1 MAIQSRV
8 RFSILAMRSLKC
20 LAAPFEMNR
29 RVGYNQ
35 TAMGLSHLDEQGRA
49 QMVDVSAKADTER
62 VAVAKGEV
70 TMQPATLALIR
81 AGKIEKGEV
90 FAVARVAG
98 IMAAK
103 RTHELI
109 PMCHPLLITDV
120 AVDFEILAEG
130 GGSQPARVGITGT
143 AKNVGKTGVEMEAL
157 VAVSTAAL
165 TIYDMAKAV
174 DRGMHIQNIRLVA
187 KRGGKSGD
195 IVLE

>member
-1 MAIQSRV
+1 M
-8 RFSILAMRSLKC
+8 
-20 LAAPFEMNR
+20 
-29 RVGYNQ
+29 
-35 TAMGLSHLDEQGRA
+35 TLSHLDEHGRA

-62 VAVAKGEV
+62 VAIAKGEI
-70 TMQPATLALIR
+70 TMQAATLALIR

-109 PMCHPLLITDV
+109 PMCHPLLVTDI

-130 GGSQPARVGITGT
+130 NANERARVGIIGT

-157 VAVSTAAL
+157 VAVTTAAL

-174 DRGMHIQNIRLVA
+174 DRAMRIENVRLVL
-187 KRGGKSGD
+187 KRGGKSGE